1 MILEPGFCGKT
12 KTDSK
17 KNYQKAS
24 HNFGWGYCTKDC
36 SRANHIGH
44 HGGQSLNMQI
54 ADQILIP
61 HNDCGKMRK

>member
-24 HNFGWGYCTKDC
+24 QNFGWGYCTKDC
-36 SRANHIGH
+36 SIRDRKDSH
-44 HGGQSLNMQI
+44 NMQI

>member
-36 SRANHIGH
+36 SRAKQA
-44 HGGQSLNMQI
+44 QSQNMQI

>member
-1 MILEPGFCGKT
+1 MILEPGFCGQT
-12 KTDSK
+12 KTHSK

-24 HNFGWGYCTKDC
+24 QNFGWGYCTKDC
-36 SRANHIGH
+36 SKRTSQTSQH
-44 HGGQSLNMQI
+44 MQI

>member
-12 KTDSK
+12 KTHSK

-24 HNFGWGYCTKDC
+24 QNFGWGYCTKDC
-36 SRANHIGH
+36 SFRTRLDS
-44 HGGQSLNMQI
+44 QKMQI

>member
-1 MILEPGFCGKT
+1 MILEPGFCGQT
-12 KTDSK
+12 KTHSK

-24 HNFGWGYCTKDC
+24 QNFGWGYCTKDC
-36 SRANHIGH
+36 AWQRHM
-44 HGGQSLNMQI
+44 GQSKHMQI

>member
-12 KTDSK
+12 KTHSK

-24 HNFGWGYCTKDC
+24 QNFGWGYCTKDC
-36 SRANHIGH
+36 ARQRHGTSR
-44 HGGQSLNMQI
+44 NMQI